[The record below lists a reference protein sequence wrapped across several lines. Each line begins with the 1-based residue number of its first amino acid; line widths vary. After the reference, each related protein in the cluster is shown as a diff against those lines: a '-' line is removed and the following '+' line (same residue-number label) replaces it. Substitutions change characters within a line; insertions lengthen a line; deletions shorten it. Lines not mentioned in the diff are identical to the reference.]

1 MIKCAN
7 TGANMFFKN
16 ILRCTLAVAF
26 ATPLCVFADPLNVKV
41 GAWEM
46 TTTTLM
52 TGMMVPV
59 EAQAKMSSEQRAMI
73 QEAMKAYAGKPTTDV
88 SKACVTKEDL
98 DQDRLLMSEDEDQC
112 KKKIISKSATKIA
125 FELTCAEPSPYKSTV
140 IVEARTSEG
149 VVGSMNMVQGDSSG
163 KVHVDI
169 KGRWLGSSCD
179 GIEKGDSGD

>member
-1 MIKCAN
+1 M
-7 TGANMFFKN
+7 
-16 ILRCTLAVAF
+16 LAVAF
-26 ATPLCVFADPLNVKV
+26 TMPLCAFAESLNVKV

-59 EAQAKMSSEQRAMI
+59 EAQAKMSPEQRAMI
-73 QEAMKAYAGKPTTDV
+73 EEAMKAYAGKPTTDV

-98 DQDRLLMSEDEDQC
+98 DQDRLLMSENEDQC
-112 KKKIISKSATKIA
+112 KRKIISKSATKIA

-140 IVEARTSEG
+140 TIEARTSEG
-149 VVGSMNMVQGDSSG
+149 IVGSMNIVQEDGSG

-169 KGRWLGSSCD
+169 KGRWLGTGCE
-179 GIEKGDSGD
+179 GIEKGD